1 MNRVAGR
8 ALRTQVLRFR
18 NEWAA
23 GQEPD
28 LRFYW
33 GVSPRDTKPTMSPAS
48 NTSGAPLPSVA
59 MLGVDA
65 LLAARPATPVQLAHA
80 CQTAGY
86 AAVYPATWG
95 DELLATA
102 CMRRVSARGD
112 DPAIFCACPH
122 VSDALLEVGSDLARF
137 LVPLVTPPVACARYL
152 RALYGYNRVRIT
164 YIGACPGA
172 HDPAIDARITPVQFF
187 GVLSQLGID
196 LLAQPEVFESV
207 LPPDRRRH
215 RSVPGGPPTSEMLAA
230 DGDTRRLEE
239 IIDEDWKTEL
249 AQRLLFRDRALF
261 DVAPAL
267 GCHCAGARPGV
278 SPAAA
283 RPSVVALEPPRA
295 SSDVIDPN
303 VAVDV
308 DRTLPV
314 LPTRV
319 RDVAPAVVVT
329 TSPPDEAPADTASI
343 SAEPPPRPPPPQ
355 PPPPPPPAAS
365 VTTDPIAVAE
375 EEARRRKAAA
385 PVVAR
390 AAQTVPLARTEGGQ
404 VLPRAYAARRRTPAD
419 GGATIAP
426 AAPPPAELASG
437 SHLEQAPSAESAVA
451 TVVVEAAGVT
461 RAEEVAPIREVVA
474 AEEPAAAQVEA
485 VAQRPTL
492 VQAPT
497 AEEPGPAHDPP
508 VSSARATP
516 RSVVVPI
523 PAEELRPVPPPP
535 PPADHARAAIVTAAA
550 TVAVALVAFVTL
562 RTDEGRVTSESS
574 GIAAAATAPAVL
586 DSLPPLTFPLPDTG
600 TMSQQLSV
608 DTTTRVTPPPD
619 TAPQQEAPRIAVA
632 IPSRSVRPPPAR
644 TRRALPPIRL
654 SRADSVSRAGAASR
668 RLADSLEREA
678 IRKELEHRR
687 ARLDSIERSLEP
699 ALGPPDR

>member
-1 MNRVAGR
+1 MLRAEHHAPTRRASAMNG
-8 ALRTQVLRFR
+8 
-18 NEWAA
+18 
-23 GQEPD
+23 
-28 LRFYW
+28 
-33 GVSPRDTKPTMSPAS
+33 PRWTGARYSLLLGCLPPGHKPTMSPAS

-59 MLGVDA
+59 ILGVDA

-80 CQTAGY
+80 CQAAGY
-86 AAVYPATWG
+86 AAVYPVTWG

-137 LVPLVTPPVACARYL
+137 LVPLVAPPVACARYL

-172 HDPAIDARITPVQFF
+172 HDPAIDARLTPVQFF

-196 LLAQPEVFESV
+196 LQLQPEVFESV

-215 RSVPGGPPTSEMLAA
+215 RSVPGGAPTSEMLAM
-230 DGDTRRLEE
+230 DGDARALEE
-239 IIDEDWKTEL
+239 IIDDDWKTEL
-249 AQRLLFRDRALF
+249 AQRLLFRDRAVF

-283 RPSVVALEPPRA
+283 RPSVIALEPPRA

-314 LPTRV
+314 LPARV
-319 RDVAPAVVVT
+319 RDIAPAVVVT
-329 TSPPDEAPADTASI
+329 ASPPDEPRPDSTPPPAPPAAPAA
-343 SAEPPPRPPPPQ
+343 AAP
-355 PPPPPPPAAS
+355 PPPPPPPAVAPPAPS
-365 VTTDPIAVAE
+365 TTDPITVTE

-404 VLPRAYAARRRTPAD
+404 VLPRAYAARRRTPAE
-419 GGATIAP
+419 GGATITP
-426 AAPPPAELASG
+426 AASPPAEVVADSPVDEAPSPEPAVETAHAAPILAPPAEEAPTFEQVVVAEG
-437 SHLEQAPSAESAVA
+437 PATTELAVAAQEPTPPAEPAAVVEPPAPEQAPPS
-451 TVVVEAAGVT
+451 
-461 RAEEVAPIREVVA
+461 P
-474 AEEPAAAQVEA
+474 
-485 VAQRPTL
+485 
-492 VQAPT
+492 
-497 AEEPGPAHDPP
+497 
-508 VSSARATP
+508 RATP

-535 PPADHARAAIVTAAA
+535 AADHARAAIVTAA

-562 RTDEGRVTSESS
+562 RSNDGRVTSESS
-574 GIAAAATAPAVL
+574 GIAVAAPAPGVL
-586 DSLPPLTFPLPDTG
+586 DSLPPLMFPLPDTG
-600 TMSQQLSV
+600 TASQQIAV
-608 DTTTRVTPPPD
+608 DTTNQVRPPPD
-619 TAPQQEAPRIAVA
+619 TAPTNEAPRVAVVA
-632 IPSRSVRPPPAR
+632 PSRSARPLATRAR
-644 TRRALPPIRL
+644 RPLPPIRR
-654 SRADSVSRAGAASR
+654 SRADSVAQARAASR
-668 RLADSLEREA
+668 RTADSLEREA
-678 IRKELEHRR
+678 IRRELEHRSS
-687 ARLDSIERSLEP
+687 RLDSIERSLGP
-699 ALGPPDR
+699 ALRRPDR

>member
-1 MNRVAGR
+1 MGR
-8 ALRTQVLRFR
+8 
-18 NEWAA
+18 A

-28 LRFYW
+28 IRFYW

-48 NTSGAPLPSVA
+48 NTSGVPLPSVA
-59 MLGVDA
+59 ILGVDA

-80 CQTAGY
+80 CQAAGY

-102 CMRRVSARGD
+102 CMRRMSARGE

-137 LVPLVTPPVACARYL
+137 LVPLVAPPVACARYL

-172 HDPAIDARITPVQFF
+172 HDPAIDARLTPAQFF

-196 LLAQPEVFESV
+196 LVAQPEVFESV
-207 LPPDRRRH
+207 FPPDRRRH

-230 DGDTRRLEE
+230 DGDTRALEE
-239 IIDEDWKTEL
+239 IIDADWKTEL

-278 SPAAA
+278 SPSAA

-314 LPTRV
+314 FPTRV
-319 RDVAPAVVVT
+319 RDVAPAAVVT
-329 TSPPDEAPADTASI
+329 TPPPDEPRPETAST
-343 SAEPPPRPPPPQ
+343 SA
-355 PPPPPPPAAS
+355 PPPPPPPPPPPTPAPPPTAP
-365 VTTDPIAVAE
+365 VTTDSMSAAE

-419 GGATIAP
+419 GGAAITP
-426 AAPPPAELASG
+426 AEATPAELVPTSQLAEAPPPNSPVETGVVETATVMRAPEVAPVAEVMAT
-437 SHLEQAPSAESAVA
+437 EAP
-451 TVVVEAAGVT
+451 TVVV
-461 RAEEVAPIREVVA
+461 
-474 AEEPAAAQVEA
+474 VEA
-485 VAQRPTL
+485 VAQQPAG
-492 VQAPT
+492 VPECT
-497 AEEPGPAHDPP
+497 AEEAAPAPDQPIP
-508 VSSARATP
+508 SPRATP

-535 PPADHARAAIVTAAA
+535 PADHARAAIVTAAV
-550 TVAVALVAFVTL
+550 TVAVALVAFATL
-562 RTDEGRVTSESS
+562 QSDDGRVTSESS
-574 GIAAAATAPAVL
+574 GIAAAATAPVVL
-586 DSLPPLTFPLPDTG
+586 DSLPPLAFPLPDTG
-600 TMSQQLSV
+600 AMPQRLSA
-608 DTTTRVTPPPD
+608 DTTAHVTPPPD
-619 TAPQQEAPRIAVA
+619 TAPKQEPPRIAA
-632 IPSRSVRPPPAR
+632 ATPSTSVRSAPTR

-654 SRADSVSRAGAASR
+654 SRADSISRARAASR
-668 RLADSLEREA
+668 RVADSLEREA
-678 IRKELEHRR
+678 IRDELEHRR
-687 ARLDSIERSLEP
+687 ARLDSIERSLGP
-699 ALGPPDR
+699 GLGRPDR

>member
-1 MNRVAGR
+1 MLRAEHHAPTRRASAMNGPRWTGARYSLLLGC
-8 ALRTQVLRFR
+8 L
-18 NEWAA
+18 
-23 GQEPD
+23 
-28 LRFYW
+28 
-33 GVSPRDTKPTMSPAS
+33 PRDTKPTMSPAS

-59 MLGVDA
+59 ILGVDA

-80 CQTAGY
+80 CQAAGY
-86 AAVYPATWG
+86 AAVYPVTWG

-137 LVPLVTPPVACARYL
+137 LVPLVAPPVACARYL

-172 HDPAIDARITPVQFF
+172 HDPAIDARLTPVQFF

-196 LLAQPEVFESV
+196 LQLQPEVFESV

-215 RSVPGGPPTSEMLAA
+215 RSVPGGAPTSEMLAI
-230 DGDTRRLEE
+230 DGDARTLEE
-239 IIDEDWKTEL
+239 IIDDDWKTEL
-249 AQRLLFRDRALF
+249 AQRLLFRDRAVF

-283 RPSVVALEPPRA
+283 RPSVIALEPPRA

-319 RDVAPAVVVT
+319 RDVAPVVVVT
-329 TSPPDEAPADTASI
+329 ASPPDVTASPPDEPRPDSTPAPA
-343 SAEPPPRPPPPQ
+343 PPVAPVAAA
-355 PPPPPPPAAS
+355 PPPPPPPAGVS
-365 VTTDPIAVAE
+365 PPTLTTPDPIMVAE

-404 VLPRAYAARRRTPAD
+404 VLPRAYAARRRTPTE

-426 AAPPPAELASG
+426 AASPPP
-437 SHLEQAPSAESAVA
+437 
-451 TVVVEAAGVT
+451 
-461 RAEEVAPIREVVA
+461 EVVA
-474 AEEPAAAQVEA
+474 DSPVDEAPSSAELGVTAQEPTPPAEPAAAVES
-485 VAQRPTL
+485 
-492 VQAPT
+492 
-497 AEEPGPAHDPP
+497 PAHEQPP
-508 VSSARATP
+508 LSPRATP

-535 PPADHARAAIVTAAA
+535 AADHARAAIVTAA
-550 TVAVALVAFVTL
+550 TVAVALVAFVAL
-562 RTDEGRVTSESS
+562 RSDDGRVTSESS
-574 GIAAAATAPAVL
+574 GIAVAAPAPGVL

-600 TMSQQLSV
+600 TSSQQIAV
-608 DTTTRVTPPPD
+608 DTTTQGMRPLD
-619 TAPQQEAPRIAVA
+619 TAPKKEAPRVAVVA
-632 IPSRSVRPPPAR
+632 PSRGARPLAAR
-644 TRRALPPIRL
+644 TRRPLPPIRR
-654 SRADSVSRAGAASR
+654 SRADSAAQARAASR
-668 RLADSLEREA
+668 RAADSLEREA
-678 IRKELEHRR
+678 IRRELEHRR

-699 ALGPPDR
+699 GLSRPDR

>member
-1 MNRVAGR
+1 MGR
-8 ALRTQVLRFR
+8 
-18 NEWAA
+18 A

-28 LRFYW
+28 IRFYW

-59 MLGVDA
+59 ILGVDA

-80 CQTAGY
+80 CQAAGY

-137 LVPLVTPPVACARYL
+137 LVPLVAPPVACARYL

-172 HDPAIDARITPVQFF
+172 HDPAIDARLTPVQFF
-187 GVLSQLGID
+187 GVLTQLGID
-196 LLAQPEVFESV
+196 LQQQPEVFESV

-215 RSVPGGPPTSEMLAA
+215 RSIPGGAPTSEMLVT
-230 DGDTRRLEE
+230 DGDARTLEE
-239 IIDEDWKTEL
+239 IIDDDWKTEL
-249 AQRLLFRDRALF
+249 AQRLLFRDRVVF

-283 RPSVVALEPPRA
+283 RPSVIALEPPRA

-314 LPTRV
+314 LPARV
-319 RDVAPAVVVT
+319 RDVAPVVVVT
-329 TSPPDEAPADTASI
+329 ASPPDEPRPDSAPALA
-343 SAEPPPRPPPPQ
+343 PPVAPAAAAP
-355 PPPPPPPAAS
+355 PPPPPPPAVAPPAPS
-365 VTTDPIAVAE
+365 TTDPITVAE

-404 VLPRAYAARRRTPAD
+404 VLPRAYAARRRTPAE
-419 GGATIAP
+419 GGATITP
-426 AAPPPAELASG
+426 AVTPPAEVVADSPPEEALSSAPAVEIAHAELLLA
-437 SHLEQAPSAESAVA
+437 P
-451 TVVVEAAGVT
+451 
-461 RAEEVAPIREVVA
+461 RAEEAPTVEGVVVA
-474 AEEPAAAQVEA
+474 EASATTELAVVAQEPTPPPEPAA
-485 VAQRPTL
+485 VA
-492 VQAPT
+492 
-497 AEEPGPAHDPP
+497 EPAAHEQPP
-508 VSSARATP
+508 PSSRATP

-535 PPADHARAAIVTAAA
+535 AADHARAAIVTAA
-550 TVAVALVAFVTL
+550 TVAVVLVAFVTL
-562 RTDEGRVTSESS
+562 RSDDGRVTSESS
-574 GIAAAATAPAVL
+574 GIAVAAPAPAVL

-600 TMSQQLSV
+600 TASQQIAV
-608 DTTTRVTPPPD
+608 DSTTQVTPPLD
-619 TAPQQEAPRIAVA
+619 TASKKEAPRVA
-632 IPSRSVRPPPAR
+632 AAAPYRSVRPLPTRAR
-644 TRRALPPIRL
+644 RPLPPIRR
-654 SRADSVSRAGAASR
+654 SRADSVAQARAAAR
-668 RLADSLEREA
+668 RTADSLEREA
-678 IRKELEHRR
+678 IRRELEHRR
-687 ARLDSIERSLEP
+687 SRLDSIERSLEP
-699 ALGPPDR
+699 GLSRPDR